1 MDREPVS
8 EVPGGYE
15 PRRLQCVAE
24 HTPGL
29 GTFSGSA
36 AHIAHVQQQTITTDS
51 TCRDVLQQ
59 YADGAIEDTA
69 ARQQIA
75 ASLHASGI
83 ARIVA
88 CEKTVLDPQVRADL
102 QAEMEELLFRKV
114 MQAGPGGFNLELALN
129 ASVTAWA
136 RQLLR
141 SSRAS
146 LMRNIHVRT
155 GAKVDLVD
163 PIPDKAKYTDTPPP
177 ASHTVFHS
185 AAVAGHEEADREG
198 EAFTDAADWLRSKQ
212 RHLRDSSKLS
222 ASAASI
228 MHGYRVPAAARPALV
243 ERKRLKA
250 MVDACPELAH
260 RSVCAMRALIESE
273 PYPYTV
279 DEGLL
284 ALWDNYSFD
293 QMDAIASAPAKV
305 AQVLVDAAVSDRA
318 RPSRNVL
325 RLFQASVRALGK
337 GKGWARLAAETCETF
352 IALEFEA
359 YSSFDTTGAEY
370 RDERLAG
377 RRITVLKSPEVF
389 ARVLA
394 HPGQRLGMT
403 ETEIYEQ
410 LDRLITTMTEFDV
423 KAPAA

>member
-1 MDREPVS
+1 M
-8 EVPGGYE
+8 
-15 PRRLQCVAE
+15 
-24 HTPGL
+24 
-29 GTFSGSA
+29 
-36 AHIAHVQQQTITTDS
+36 QQQTITTDS

-59 YADGAIEDTA
+59 YAAGSLEEHT
-69 ARQQIA
+69 ARQLIA
-75 ASLHASGI
+75 AALHASGI
-83 ARIVA
+83 TGSVA
-88 CEKTVLDPQVRADL
+88 SEKAVQSPQVRADL
-102 QAEMEELLFRKV
+102 QAEMEVLLYTKI
-114 MQAGPGGFNLELALN
+114 MQTEAGGFDLTLAMN
-129 ASVTAWA
+129 TSATAWA

-141 SSRAS
+141 TARAS
-146 LMRNIHVRT
+146 LLRNIHIRT
-155 GAKVDLVD
+155 NARLDLVD
-163 PIPDKAKYTDTPPP
+163 PVPNKDKYTDSPPP
-177 ASHTVFHS
+177 LSHTVFHS
-185 AAVAGHEEADREG
+185 ASVDEADDPNEDG
-198 EAFTDAADWLRSKQ
+198 ETFTDAAEWLRSKQ

-228 MHGYRVPAAARPALV
+228 MHGYGVPAVARPPLA

-250 MVDACPELAH
+250 MITEQPELAH
-260 RSVCAMRALIESE
+260 RSVTAMRALIESE

-293 QMDAIASAPAKV
+293 QMDAIASAPPRV
-305 AQVLVDAAVSDRA
+305 AHVLVDSAVSDRA

-325 RLFQASVRALGK
+325 RLFQASVRALGT
-337 GKGWARLAAETCETF
+337 GVGWARLAAETCETF

-377 RRITVLKSPEVF
+377 RRISVMKSPEVF

-394 HPGQRLGMT
+394 HPGQRLGLT
-403 ETEIYEQ
+403 ENDIYEQ

>member
-1 MDREPVS
+1 MQP
-8 EVPGGYE
+8 
-15 PRRLQCVAE
+15 
-24 HTPGL
+24 
-29 GTFSGSA
+29 
-36 AHIAHVQQQTITTDS
+36 TITTDT

-59 YADGAIEDTA
+59 YASGAIEEMA
-69 ARQQIA
+69 ARQLIA

-83 ARIVA
+83 ARTVA
-88 CEKTVLDPQVRADL
+88 REKTVQNPQLRDDL
-102 QAEMEELLFRKV
+102 QADMEELLYRKI
-114 MQAGPGGFNLELALN
+114 MQSEAGGFDLTLALN
-129 ASVTAWA
+129 TSSTAWA

-141 SSRAS
+141 TARSS
-146 LMRNIHVRT
+146 LLRNIHVRT
-155 GAKVDLVD
+155 GARLDLID
-163 PIPDKAKYTDTPPP
+163 PVPDKDRFAETPPP
-177 ASHTVFHS
+177 ISHTAFHS
-185 AAVAGHEEADREG
+185 ASVGGAGDPAEAG
-198 EAFTDAADWLRSKQ
+198 ETFTDAADWLRSKQ

-228 MHGYRVPAAARPALV
+228 MHGYRVPAVTRPPLP

-250 MVDACPELAH
+250 MLDSNPELAH
-260 RSVCAMRALIESE
+260 RSVSAMRALIESE
-273 PYPYTV
+273 PYPFTV

-293 QMDAIASAPAKV
+293 QMDAIASAPPKV

-325 RLFQASVRALGK
+325 RLFGASVRALGT

-359 YSSFDTTGAEY
+359 YSSFDTTGSEY

-403 ETEIYEQ
+403 ENDIYEQ